1 MGFCSSSIERIRDEW
16 SSEYRVI
23 LQYLPQVTVY
33 ICFGDWDGLWVWI
46 RRIGQPKGWSMVSN
60 LALQGQTSCLC
71 SMLFM
76 KLLFTFIGF
85 IILTFLNKGKLQF
98 LAVFS
103 LKIFFFFFGWIWSS
117 IVISVMQMV
126 QNQGYH
132 EMGGGWRLLS
142 WNSSTSCSVWRWHI
156 FLISWSISG

>member
-103 LKIFFFFFGWIWSS
+103 LKIFFFFLDESDLLLLFLLCRWYKIKVTMRWEVGEDSYPGIPAR
-117 IVISVMQMV
+117 VV
-126 QNQGYH
+126 QYEGDIY
-132 EMGGGWRLLS
+132 S
-142 WNSSTSCSVWRWHI
+142 
-156 FLISWSISG
+156 